1 MIERELTSW
10 QISDENSWMS
20 KILVVGGAGYVGG
33 GVTDRLAAA
42 GHAVRV
48 YDGLIYEDV
57 FLKPIDFVYGDVR
70 DHSALKPQLDWA
82 DVVVWLAALVG
93 DGVCSHDPSLTR
105 EINVESLG
113 WLAENFEGRIV
124 FMSTCSVYGAMDGI
138 LTEESPTNPLSL
150 YAVTKLEAEEIL
162 STAPDA
168 IMFRLGTLFGVGDT
182 YSRIRMDLVV
192 NTLTVKAFLYGR
204 ISVFGGNQFR
214 PLLHVRDVAEA
225 VAATVDTR
233 DIGIFNLHAQ
243 NMTILEIANLIQTH
257 VPKLIVHKTEIQ
269 FQDARNYSVS
279 SDKAKRAFGFS
290 PIYTLEE
297 GVIEIKRLVEEGRIR
312 DITSPRFSNTDFLR
326 PMLITDNTVLGFE
339 VASPSKLRT
348 QAW

>member
-1 MIERELTSW
+1 
-10 QISDENSWMS
+10 MS

-33 GVTDRLAAA
+33 SVTDRLVAA

-48 YDGLIYEDV
+48 FDGLIYEDV

-70 DHSALKPQLDWA
+70 NYSALKPQLDWA

-93 DGVCSHDPSLTR
+93 DGACSHDPSLTR
-105 EINVESLG
+105 EINVESVG
-113 WLAENFEGRIV
+113 WLVENFEGRIV
-124 FMSTCSVYGAMDGI
+124 FMSTCSVYGAMDGV

-162 STAPDA
+162 AAAPNA
-168 IMFRLGTLFGVGDT
+168 IMFRLGTLFGLGDS

-204 ISVFGGNQFR
+204 VSVFGGNQFR

-225 VAATVDTR
+225 VAATVDNDDT
-233 DIGIFNLHAQ
+233 GIFNLHAA
-243 NMTILEIANLIQTH
+243 NMMIVEVADLIQSYI
-257 VPKLIVHKTEIQ
+257 PGLIVHKTEVQ

-279 SDKAKRAFGFS
+279 SDKAKQAFGFS
-290 PIYTLEE
+290 PRYSPEDGIL
-297 GVIEIKRLVEEGRIR
+297 EIKWLVEEGRVR
-312 DITSPRFSNTDFLR
+312 DISSPRFSNTDFLR
-326 PMLITDNTVLGFE
+326 PMLATDKTILGFE

-348 QAW
+348 QSW